1 MSSDVPE
8 DTFPDN
14 KSSSESATLEPFC
27 PKIDGVEKPD
37 KEEGALF
44 IPAKATVGERP
55 KFDLKASMQRR
66 VALSKPKKIGHH
78 QVLQ

>member
-1 MSSDVPE
+1 MSSGVPE
-8 DTFPDN
+8 HPFTDDT
-14 KSSSESATLEPFC
+14 SSSESATLEPFS
-27 PKIDGVEKPD
+27 PKIDSVEKPD

-44 IPAKATVGERP
+44 IPAKTTVGERP